1 MCFFPEMGL
10 MMNRIRCLFMEGVE
24 GGFQFVGSQSLVVF
38 VQEAIHLVEDVE
50 ALQSVDEVVAHQR
63 VVVGLIDAEGVLP
76 VRLYQISVVII
87 LVGEIEINESS
98 VSLTLRADRMEGP
111 KSICWATSSVLVVSM
126 RPGL

>member
-1 MCFFPEMGL
+1 

-87 LVGEIEINESS
+87 LVGEVEIADERG
-98 VSLTLRADRMEGP
+98 LTETVEEVAP
-111 KSICWATSSVLVVSM
+111 KRKQRVVDLK
-126 RPGL
+126 G